1 MKGVHLVEDNIYTR
15 TWSFDSIDCMY
26 EHVMHKFLESY
37 RQPIH
42 GWEIQGF
49 PICSFE
55 ILVVTADVED
65 SMAFVWKKDSYT
77 FHTLH
82 QRNLKDFE
90 EADHN
95 SLHKGHKCWLRLID
109 RKSVV

>member
-1 MKGVHLVEDNIYTR
+1 MKGAHLVEDNIHTR

-26 EHVMHKFLESY
+26 EHSMHKFLESY
-37 RQPIH
+37 RQPVH

-49 PICSFE
+49 PMCSFE
-55 ILVVTADVED
+55 ILVVAADVEG
-65 SMAFVWKKDSYT
+65 SMEFVWKKDSYT

-82 QRNLKDFE
+82 QWNSKDFE

-95 SLHKGHKCWLRLID
+95 SLHKGHKCWLRLMNH
-109 RKSVV
+109 